1 MGQKKEEEKQEKQ
14 KQQQAQQQ
22 QAAQAQQA
30 TAAAATPN
38 AAAPNK
44 DVSGELKKLADLH
57 SSGVLTDQEFADSKK
72 KLLGI

>member
-1 MGQKKEEEKQEKQ
+1 MGQKKEEEKQ

-30 TAAAATPN
+30 QQASAAS
-38 AAAPNK
+38 AAPTK
-44 DVSGELKKLADLH
+44 DVSAEIKKLADLH
-57 SSGVLTDQEFADSKK
+57 NSGALTDQEFAESKK

>member
-1 MGQKKEEEKQEKQ
+1 MGQKKEEEKQ

-30 TAAAATPN
+30 QQASPAAAAPT
-38 AAAPNK
+38 K
-44 DVSGELKKLADLH
+44 DVSVELKKLADLH
-57 SSGVLTDQEFADSKK
+57 TSGVLTDEEFADSKK

>member
-1 MGQKKEEEKQEKQ
+1 MGQKKEEEKQ

-30 TAAAATPN
+30 QQAPAAS
-38 AAAPNK
+38 AAPTK
-44 DVSGELKKLADLH
+44 DVSAEIKKLADLH
-57 SSGVLTDQEFADSKK
+57 SAGALTDQEFAESKK

>member
-1 MGQKKEEEKQEKQ
+1 MGKKKEEQ

-30 TAAAATPN
+30 QQAPAAAA
-38 AAAPNK
+38 APAK
-44 DVSGELKKLADLH
+44 DTSVELKKLAELH
-57 SSGVLTDQEFADSKK
+57 NSGVLTDQEFADSKK

>member
-1 MGQKKEEEKQEKQ
+1 MGQKKEEEKQ

-30 TAAAATPN
+30 QQAPAAS
-38 AAAPNK
+38 AAPTQ
-44 DVSGELKKLADLH
+44 DVSVELKKLADLH
-57 SSGVLTDQEFADSKK
+57 TSGVLTDQEFAESKK

>member
-1 MGQKKEEEKQEKQ
+1 MGQKKQEEKQ

-30 TAAAATPN
+30 QQQAAPTAAT
-38 AAAPNK
+38 APAK
-44 DVSGELKKLADLH
+44 DVSVELKKLAELH
-57 SSGVLTDQEFADSKK
+57 NSGVLTDQEFADSKK

>member
-1 MGQKKEEEKQEKQ
+1 MGQKKEEEKQ

-30 TAAAATPN
+30 QQAPAPS
-38 AAAPNK
+38 AAPTK
-44 DVSGELKKLADLH
+44 DVSVELKKLADLH
-57 SSGVLTDQEFADSKK
+57 TSGVLTDQEFAESKK

>member
-1 MGQKKEEEKQEKQ
+1 MGQKKEEEKQ

-30 TAAAATPN
+30 QQAPAAV
-38 AAAPNK
+38 AAPTK
-44 DVSGELKKLADLH
+44 DVSVELKKLADLH
-57 SSGVLTDQEFADSKK
+57 TSGVLTDQEFADSKK

>member
-1 MGQKKEEEKQEKQ
+1 MGQKKEEEKQ

-30 TAAAATPN
+30 PVAAAAPT
-38 AAAPNK
+38 K
-44 DVSGELKKLADLH
+44 DVSVELKKLADLH
-57 SSGVLTDQEFADSKK
+57 SSGVLTDEEFAESKK

>member
-1 MGQKKEEEKQEKQ
+1 MGQKKEEEKQ

-22 QAAQAQQA
+22 QAAQAQQQA
-30 TAAAATPN
+30 PPTAS
-38 AAAPNK
+38 APTK
-44 DVSGELKKLADLH
+44 DVSVELKKLADLH

>member
-1 MGQKKEEEKQEKQ
+1 MGQKKEEEKQ

-30 TAAAATPN
+30 QQAPAAAAAPT
-38 AAAPNK
+38 PNK
-44 DVSGELKKLADLH
+44 DVSVELKKLADLH
-57 SSGVLTDQEFADSKK
+57 TSGVLTDQEFAESKK

>member
-1 MGQKKEEEKQEKQ
+1 MGQKKEEEKQ

-30 TAAAATPN
+30 QQAPVAAAAPT
-38 AAAPNK
+38 K
-44 DVSGELKKLADLH
+44 DVSVELKKLADLH
-57 SSGVLTDQEFADSKK
+57 TSGVLTDEEFADSKK

>member
-1 MGQKKEEEKQEKQ
+1 MGQKKEEEKQ

-30 TAAAATPN
+30 QQAPAAV
-38 AAAPNK
+38 AAPNK
-44 DVSGELKKLADLH
+44 DVSVELKKLADLH
-57 SSGVLTDQEFADSKK
+57 TSGVLTDQEFADSKK